1 MRTPAQDCRSSEG
14 RQCSRMSNS
23 NRAIIRAMKTKE
35 RKNAYLA
42 RGVLDED
49 VRVDEVEV
57 ELEVLELLL
66 ELEEL
71 VEEDVV
77 AEEDCVEVV
86 CGELLLESVDEVV
99 GDVLTGKLLKDED

>member
-1 MRTPAQDCRSSEG
+1 
-14 RQCSRMSNS
+14 
-23 NRAIIRAMKTKE
+23 MKTKK
-35 RKNAYLA
+35 RMNTYLA

-66 ELEEL
+66 ELKEL

-77 AEEDCVEVV
+77 AEEDCVEEDCVEVV